1 MEVIVVRDV
10 QFCEYIKNHGTVIFK
25 VVNYLNH
32 MTEVVTINN
41 GIKFRGLPGQKK
53 RQDEF
58 TLKPIGR
65 GQKHLGV

>member
-25 VVNYLNH
+25 LVNYLNH

-41 GIKFRGLPGQKK
+41 GIKTISHLSVVFQDK
-53 RQDEF
+53 RSDKMSLRSNQ
-58 TLKPIGR
+58 
-65 GQKHLGV
+65 